1 MLSRF
6 VTILIIWQIFKINQI
21 DHHNGYLMILYRNFI
36 RADRKIKLTLN
47 GITDIVPCDYIKINV
62 FPNDV
67 EFDAQ
72 HKYKNLTEEKFTNL
86 FAETNGLTKC
96 PQFDYEYLTY
106 KYKDWFDRLKSQNVK
121 LQNYNPN
128 SYTIPFLKGYRITI
142 AIGYDGKEDD
152 FGGLVIDIHQLRLL
166 AEYRNDLFDFISDK
180 VFSNYIGQ
188 SNNLKEPCQPYTHHY
203 YKIAPHKFNIT
214 TTYSLMENDGTIRL
228 ESLILACIVNTTK
241 ELFYESGDYGSL
253 LYNLDKIE
261 VV

>member
-21 DHHNGYLMILYRNFI
+21 DHHNGYPMILYRNFI
-36 RADRKIKLTLN
+36 RADRKIKLPLN

-72 HKYKNLTEEKFTNL
+72 HKYRNLTEEEFSDL
-86 FAETNGLTKC
+86 FAKTNGLTTCSK
-96 PQFDYEYLTY
+96 FDYDYLTY
-106 KYKDWFDRLKSQNVK
+106 KYENWFNKLK
-121 LQNYNPN
+121 LQCGHLPAYDLQ
-128 SYTIPFLKGYRITI
+128 SYTPQLKGYRITI

-152 FGGLVIDIHQLRLL
+152 FGGLVIDLHQLKLL
-166 AEYRNDLFDFISDK
+166 TEYRHDLFNFIYDQT
-180 VFSNYIGQ
+180 FCDYIGQ
-188 SNNLKEPCQPYTHHY
+188 SNSLKFSKQPYIEHY
-203 YKIAPHKFNIT
+203 YTIAPHKFNIT
-214 TTYSLMENDGTIRL
+214 KTYSLMENDGTIRL
-228 ESLILACIVNTTK
+228 ESLILACLVNTTK
-241 ELFYESGDYGSL
+241 ELFKDTGDYGSL